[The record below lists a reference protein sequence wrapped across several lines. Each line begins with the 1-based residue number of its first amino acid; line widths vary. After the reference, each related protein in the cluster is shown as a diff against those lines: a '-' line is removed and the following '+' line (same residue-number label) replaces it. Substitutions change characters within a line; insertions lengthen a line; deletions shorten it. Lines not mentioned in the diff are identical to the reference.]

1 MEQIRFVA
9 FDLDGTL
16 CNTLGDIAAS
26 LNRALDRCGFPT
38 FSNDGVSG
46 IVGKSIVYMCQH
58 AVPKG
63 HEADWTKV
71 RDGFWTDY
79 AEHLCDHT
87 APYDGMPETLR
98 ALKAHGLTLAVVTN
112 KPNPHANKMIRSLFE
127 EGLFARVQGACEQY
141 PTKPDA
147 VMLDVVRED
156 LGFSREESLYVGD
169 MDVDI
174 QFAKNAGLPF
184 VGCGWGFRGEAFL
197 REAGAKIV
205 LKHPSELL
213 KVFHINH

>member
-1 MEQIRFVA
+1 MKQVRFIA

-26 LNRALDRCGFPT
+26 LNRSLEKCGFPT

-46 IVGKSIVYMCQH
+46 IIGKSIVYMCQH
-58 AVPKG
+58 AVPEG
-63 HEADWTKV
+63 HKDDWSKV

-79 AEHLCDHT
+79 AEHLLDHT
-87 APYDGMPETLR
+87 VPYSGMPETLH
-98 ALKAHGLTLAVVTN
+98 ALKEHGLTLAVVTN
-112 KPNPHANKMIRSLFE
+112 KPDPHANKMVRTLF
-127 EGLFARVQGACEQY
+127 GDALFARVLGQTERY

-147 VMLDVVRED
+147 VMLDVVREG

-169 MDVDI
+169 MDVDV

-197 REAGAKIV
+197 REAGAGTV
-205 LKHPSELL
+205 LSHPSELL
-213 KVFHINH
+213 KVLHITK